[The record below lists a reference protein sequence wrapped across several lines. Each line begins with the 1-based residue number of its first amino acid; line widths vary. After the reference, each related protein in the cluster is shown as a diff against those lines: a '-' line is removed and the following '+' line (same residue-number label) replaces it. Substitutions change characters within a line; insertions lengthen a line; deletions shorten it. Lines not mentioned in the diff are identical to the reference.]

1 MKSLKTALLPLID
14 RVGSYFGVNAR
25 YFTQQGSFTLVAH
38 GINIVY
44 GILVSYLSALLFSQE
59 LFGQYRFVLSII
71 GMCAILKLSGLST
84 AISRSLSK
92 NEKGPLVYTLK
103 LYLLPAALFGITLLS
118 AIAALQFWGRNE
130 LWPLF
135 VVAALLAPIEAAALT
150 FAGGIITGKALFKD
164 AIYYSVTAKLLN
176 LLLTVPMFIF
186 TPSPVAL
193 LAIILGVNIV
203 VYGTFVYRYLPRYTT
218 DNSDTSV
225 FTYGAKL
232 SLFNIPGTIV
242 WHIDSLLISAYFGL
256 TQLAIFS
263 VAILIPEQFKM
274 LFKELLAV
282 SFSRQ
287 AAGSDTM
294 ARRQHLIAIC
304 VKGTVLFLLFII
316 AYWVSADYFFGII
329 FPQYNDPRTIFIS
342 KLMFATL
349 IVVPWNLVPQ
359 YLEAHGATVAVR
371 NSNLYS
377 SGVFLLCLLWLI
389 PAYGLLGAVISRAM
403 FRITYTLISIFY
415 LYTAPIFTND

>member
-1 MKSLKTALLPLID
+1 MKSLKATLLPLVD
-14 RVGSYFGVNAR
+14 QVGSYFGINAR

-38 GINIVY
+38 GINILY
-44 GILVSYLSALLFSQE
+44 GILISYLSALLFNPE

-71 GMCAILKLSGLST
+71 GICAVLKLSGLST

-92 NEKGPLVYTLK
+92 NAKSPLVYTFK
-103 LYLLPAALFGITLLS
+103 LYLIPVALFGITLLS
-118 AIAALQFWGRNE
+118 AIVVLQFWGRNE

-135 VVAALLAPIEAAALT
+135 AVAALLAPIEAAALT
-150 FAGGIITGKALFKD
+150 FAGGIITGKALFKN

-176 LLLTVPMFIF
+176 LLLTVPMFLLF
-186 TPSPVAL
+186 PSPVAL

-203 VYGTFVYRYLPRYTT
+203 VYGTFVWRYLPLYNTH
-218 DNSDTSV
+218 DSDTKV

-232 SLFNIPGTIV
+232 SLFQIPGTIV

-274 LFKELLAV
+274 LFKELLAI

-287 AAGSDTM
+287 AAGSDTK
-294 ARRQHLIAIC
+294 ARRHHLIIIC
-304 VKGTVLFLLFII
+304 AKGTVLFLLFII
-316 AYWVSADYFFGII
+316 AYWVSVDYFFGVI
-329 FPQYNDPRTIFIS
+329 FPQYNDPQTIFLS

-349 IVVPWNLVPQ
+349 IVIPWNLVPQ

-377 SGVFLLCLLWLI
+377 SGVFLVCLLWLI
-389 PAYGLLGAVISRAM
+389 PTYGLLGAVISRAM
-403 FRITYTLISIFY
+403 FRFAYTLLSIFY